1 VKRRAPVVIAG
12 LLMAILALAAIPSAG
27 IIIGTVIIDGQVTDK
42 DGTPLEGTFVVVVG
56 MDEYNATTD
65 ENGSYNMVAPFLEVG
80 HVLRFTHNSLVPREI
95 STGPLEA
102 DDWVTVNATMSQ
114 APPRAT
120 LHIILLPWNPLGS
133 NYGLRQDE
141 ITVINASG
149 TPSFEWSD
157 SESEYDVIVPAPG
170 TYQVIGT
177 RPGYYPARVMVDVVR
192 GDRID
197 VDVDF
202 TGLKKPTYG
211 VVNGTVEHRTVP
223 LANATIVAEPDDDE
237 VTRTYQAV
245 TDSDGHFSLDL
256 PKGNFSI
263 RVRMD
268 GYSKLSQGVEVDVG
282 KDYELYF
289 PMSVA
294 QETGS
299 QSNSYVS
306 LLVAAVIVAVLAV
319 IVVMALRTQRSNAA
333 DEAEKAARKD
343 ELRCPSCDAVAPKD
357 TDSCAECGTTF
368 PWKSFRCPDC
378 GAVMELDATRCPEC
392 GNQTFDLH
400 RG

>member
-1 VKRRAPVVIAG
+1 MTGRATVLVTG
-12 LLMAILALAAIPSAG
+12 LLLVILTVGAMPSAG
-27 IIIGTVIIDGQVTDK
+27 IIIGTVIIDGLVTDP
-42 DGTPLEGTFVVVVG
+42 DGAPMEGALVVVVG
-56 MDEYNATTD
+56 MEEYNATTD
-65 ENGSYNMVAPFLEVG
+65 ENGSYIMVAPFLEVG
-80 HVLRFTHNSLVPREI
+80 HTLKFTRSGLVPREI
-95 STGPLEA
+95 STGPLEPE
-102 DDWVTVNATMSQ
+102 DWVTVNATMAE
-114 APPRAT
+114 APARAT
-120 LHIILLPWNPLGS
+120 LHIVLLPWNPLGS

-141 ITVINASG
+141 ITVTNASG

-157 SESEYDVIVPAPG
+157 TESEADVFVPAPG

-177 RPGYYPARVMVDVVR
+177 RPGYYPATVMIDVVR

-211 VVNGTVEHRTVP
+211 VVNGNVEHRTVP
-223 LANATIVAEPDDDE
+223 LANVTVVAEPE
-237 VTRTYQAV
+237 EGEGTRTYQAV
-245 TDSDGHFSLDL
+245 TDSDGHFSMDL
-256 PKGNFSI
+256 PEGNFSI
-263 RVRMD
+263 RVQLE
-268 GYSKLSQGVEVDVG
+268 GYSKLSQGLEVDVG

-299 QSNSYVS
+299 DTNSYIG
-306 LLVAAVIVAVLAV
+306 LVVAVVIVAVLAV
-319 IVVMALRTQRSNAA
+319 IVVMALRTQRRNAA
-333 DEAEKAARKD
+333 VEAETAAMKD
-343 ELRCPSCDAVAPKD
+343 ELRCPSCDALASKD
-357 TDSCAECGTTF
+357 TDSCGECGTTF

>member
-1 VKRRAPVVIAG
+1 MGRPSVAIII
-12 LLMAILALAAIPSAG
+12 LLFAILAFASIPSTG
-27 IIIGTVIIDGQVTDK
+27 LIIGTVVIDGHVTDP
-42 DGTPLEGTFVVVVG
+42 DGSPLEGALVIVVG
-56 MDEYNATTD
+56 MENFNATTD
-65 ENGSYNMVAPFLEVG
+65 ENGSYIMETPFLEVG
-80 HVLRFTHNSLVPREI
+80 HTLRFTRTGMVPKEI

-102 DDWVTVNATMSQ
+102 DGRMTVNATLSES
-114 APPRAT
+114 PPRAT
-120 LHIILLPWNPLGS
+120 LHIVLLPWNPLGS

-141 ITVINASG
+141 ITVTNALG
-149 TPSFEWSD
+149 TPSFQWSD
-157 SESEYDVIVPAPG
+157 SESEADVHVPAPG
-170 TYQVIGT
+170 TYQVIGS
-177 RPGYYPARVMVDVVR
+177 RPGYYNASVMVDVVR

-211 VVNGTVEHRTVP
+211 VVNGTVEHRTAP
-223 LANATIVAEPDDDE
+223 LANATVVAEPDE
-237 VTRTYQAV
+237 GEGTRSYQAV
-245 TDSDGHFSLDL
+245 TNGDGHFSMDL
-256 PKGNFSI
+256 PGGNFSI
-263 RVRMD
+263 RVQLD
-268 GYSKLSQGVEVDVG
+268 GYSKLSQGLEVDVG

-294 QETGS
+294 QETGGS
-299 QSNSYVS
+299 SNSYVS

-319 IVVMALRTQRSNAA
+319 IVVMALKTQRRNEAA
-333 DEAEKAARKD
+333 EAAEAARKD
-343 ELRCPSCDAVAPKD
+343 ELRCPSCDAVAPED
-357 TDSCAECGTTF
+357 TDSCAACGTIF

>member
-1 VKRRAPVVIAG
+1 MTCRAPVVVAG
-12 LLMAILALAAIPSAG
+12 LLLVILAVAASPSAG
-27 IIIGTVIIDGQVTDK
+27 IIIGTVIIDGQVTDV
-42 DGTPLEGTFVVVVG
+42 DGAPLVDARVVVVG
-56 MDEYNATTD
+56 WEEYNATTD
-65 ENGSYNMVAPFLEVG
+65 ENGSYIMVAPFLEVG
-80 HVLRFTHNSLVPREI
+80 HTLKFTHPGLVPRDI
-95 STGPLEA
+95 STGPLEPEG
-102 DDWVTVNATMSQ
+102 WVTINATLSE

-120 LHIILLPWNPLGS
+120 LHIVLLPWNPLGS

-157 SESEYDVIVPAPG
+157 TESEADVNVPAPG
-170 TYQVIGT
+170 SYQVIGT
-177 RPGYYPARVMVDVVR
+177 RPGYYPATVMIDVVR

-223 LANATIVAEPDDDE
+223 LANVTVVAEPE
-237 VTRTYQAV
+237 EGELTRSYQAV
-245 TDSDGHFSLDL
+245 TDSDGHFSMDL
-256 PKGNFSI
+256 PEGNFSI
-263 RVRMD
+263 RVQLE
-268 GYSKLSQGVEVDVG
+268 GYSKLSQGLEVDVG

-294 QETGS
+294 QETGGDTS
-299 QSNSYVS
+299 SYIG

-319 IVVMALRTQRSNAA
+319 IVVMALRTQRRNAA
-333 DEAEKAARKD
+333 AEAEKAARKD
-343 ELRCPSCDAVAPKD
+343 ELRCPSCDALAPKD